1 MKRLGLGLA
10 VLCAVAF
17 GLSATGGRPAL
28 AQTERQLIC
37 PSSQKPS
44 CGYGVHASCTAYGWA
59 CVADRGG
66 GESSYGGR
74 SRSSESC
81 LGGVGQVTCQAGWLP
96 RCHDGHWRCV
106 APSSPY

>member
-10 VLCAVAF
+10 VLCAAAF
-17 GLSATGGRPAL
+17 CLSATGAPQAW
-28 AQTERQLIC
+28 AQTERQIRC
-37 PSSQKPS
+37 PSSLRPS

-59 CVADRGG
+59 CVADER
-66 GESSYGGR
+66 GESGYGDR

-81 LGGVGQVTCQAGWLP
+81 FSGLGQVTCQAGWLP
-96 RCHDGHWRCV
+96 RCHQGHWRCV

>member
-28 AQTERQLIC
+28 AQTERQMIC
-37 PSSQKPS
+37 PSGYRPS
-44 CGYGVHASCTAYGWA
+44 CGYGAHASCTPYGWA

-66 GESSYGGR
+66 GSSYGGR

-81 LGGVGQVTCQAGWLP
+81 LGGAGQVTCQAGWLP